1 MTTTET
7 DLLST
12 YHAALIDHVRANPGH
27 TVDET
32 IAAIL
37 PDYLSWDASGYHGAT
52 RAARCG
58 GGDPPECAGFDSF
71 ELDRDRT
78 PTWALSAWDA
88 LTDDQQIEITTRAE
102 EAEIERMQP

>member
-1 MTTTET
+1 MTTTEA

-32 IAAIL
+32 IAATL

-71 ELDRDRT
+71 ELDRTAT
-78 PTWALSAWDA
+78 PAWAVEHFDGLSAE
-88 LTDDQQIEITTRAE
+88 LQEQITTRAE

>member
-37 PDYLSWDASGYHGAT
+37 PDYLIWDASGWHGAT

-71 ELDRDRT
+71 ELDRTAT
-78 PTWALSAWDA
+78 PAWAVEIFDGLSDA
-88 LTDDQQIEITTRAE
+88 QQIEITLSAE
-102 EAEIERMQP
+102 DAEIERREP

>member
-12 YHAALIDHVRANPGH
+12 YHAALIDHVRANPAE
-27 TVDET
+27 TVEDA

-71 ELDRDRT
+71 ELDRKNT
-78 PTWALSAWDA
+78 PAWAVEHFDGLSPE
-88 LTDDQQIEITTRAE
+88 LQEQIITEAE

>member
-1 MTTTET
+1 MTNTET

-27 TVDET
+27 TVGET
-32 IAAIL
+32 IAATL

-71 ELDRDRT
+71 ELDRTQT
-78 PTWALSAWDA
+78 PAWAVEIFEELPESIRE
-88 LTDDQQIEITTRAE
+88 QITTEAE
-102 EAEIERMQP
+102 EAEIERREP

>member
-7 DLLST
+7 DLRKF
-12 YHAALIDHVRANPGH
+12 ARAVREYQWAHGVNFPQ
-27 TVDET
+27 
-32 IAAIL
+32 ACRAIL
-37 PDYLSWDASGYHGAT
+37 PDFLEWDAQGWHGAT

-58 GGDPPECAGFDSF
+58 GGDPPERAGFDSF

-88 LTDDQQIEITTRAE
+88 LTDDQQIGITTRAE
-102 EAEIERMQP
+102 EAEIERRD

>member
-1 MTTTET
+1 MTNTEA
-7 DLLST
+7 DLLPA

-32 IAAIL
+32 IAATL

-58 GGDPPECAGFDSF
+58 GGDPPEYAGFDSF
-71 ELDRDRT
+71 ELDRTAT
-78 PTWALSAWDA
+78 PAWAVERFDGLSPE
-88 LTDDQQIEITTRAE
+88 LQEQITTRAE
-102 EAEIERMQP
+102 EAEIKRREP

>member
-37 PDYLSWDASGYHGAT
+37 PDFLEWDASGYHGAT

-71 ELDRDRT
+71 ELDRKNT
-78 PTWALSAWDA
+78 PAWAVEIFDGLSDA
-88 LTDDQQIEITTRAE
+88 QQIEITLSAE
-102 EAEIERMQP
+102 DAEIERREP

>member
-1 MTTTET
+1 MTNTET

-12 YHAALIDHVRANPGH
+12 YHAALIDYVLANPGH
-27 TVDET
+27 TVGET
-32 IAAIL
+32 IAATL

-71 ELDRDRT
+71 ELDRTAT
-78 PTWALSAWDA
+78 PAWAVEHFDGLSAE
-88 LTDDQQIEITTRAE
+88 LQERITTRAE
-102 EAEIERMQP
+102 EAEIKRMQP